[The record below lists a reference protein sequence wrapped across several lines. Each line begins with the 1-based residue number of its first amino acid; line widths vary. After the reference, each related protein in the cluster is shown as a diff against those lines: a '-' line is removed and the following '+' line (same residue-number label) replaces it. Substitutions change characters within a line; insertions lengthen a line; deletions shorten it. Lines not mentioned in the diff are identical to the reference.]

1 MPNSIMF
8 TAFHFI
14 NNLIII
20 FKIGNYLIIY
30 LFIYFLHK
38 RAFSKFWELPK
49 FQKKKK
55 EKKKKEKEEGMMSH

>member
-8 TAFHFI
+8 PTFHFI

-20 FKIGNYLIIY
+20 FKIGNYLFIY
-30 LFIYFLHK
+30 LFLHK

>member
-8 TAFHFI
+8 PTFHFI

-20 FKIGNYLIIY
+20 FKIGNYLN
-30 LFIYFLHK
+30 FFFLHK